1 MPEHILF
8 LTGKLA
14 EKQLRRLLD
23 EMEPDFHWK
32 VQPLGITVAALMTA
46 DMIRRRLKDTDGADR
61 IIVPGRC
68 RGDLATLS
76 ADLGVPVERGPD
88 ELHDLPEF
96 FGKAKQKPDLTRYEL
111 HIFAEIVEAPQL
123 DVDGILRRARDYR
136 RDGADVIDLGCLPAT
151 PFPHLADAIQALK
164 ADGFRVSVDS
174 LEPDDLILGG
184 RAGADFLL
192 SLNEDTLWI
201 ADEVA
206 ATPIL
211 IPARH
216 GDLDSLDR
224 AIAGLR
230 AKGHDFI
237 VDPILDPIH
246 FGFADS
252 ILRYHEVRRRHPEV
266 EIMMGVGNLTE
277 LTHCDT
283 AGINATLLGICSEL
297 HIKHILATQVSK
309 HARKAVRE
317 ADLARR
323 ILFAAREMNRLPKH
337 LDDGLMALHER
348 APFPLSR
355 AEIQE
360 LYEAIKDP
368 SYRILI
374 SPDGLHIFN
383 RDGLHTADDP
393 FQLFPKLGVEAD
405 GGHAFYLGVE
415 LARAQIAW
423 QLGKRYTQDQ
433 PLEWGCQVD
442 LRDDP
447 SINPHAYKP
456 AGPTLHQR
464 RELNERANESP
475 LPDTES

>member
-14 EKQLRRLLD
+14 EKQLRRTLE
-23 EMEPDFHWK
+23 EMEPDFLWK

-46 DMIRRRLKDTDGADR
+46 DMIRRRLKDTQGADR
-61 IIVPGRC
+61 ILVPGRC
-68 RGDLATLS
+68 RGDLVSLS
-76 ADLGVPVERGPD
+76 TDFGLPIERGPD

-96 FGKAKQKPDLTRYEL
+96 FGKQARRPDLGRYEL
-111 HIFAEIVEAPQL
+111 RIFAEIVEAPQL

-151 PFPHLADAIQALK
+151 PFPHLTAAVQALK
-164 ADGFRVSVDS
+164 AEGFGVSVDS
-174 LEPDDLILGG
+174 LEPEDLVQGG

-192 SLNEDTLWI
+192 SLREDTLWV

-211 IPARH
+211 IPSPH

-224 AIAGLR
+224 AMAVLQ
-230 AKGHDFI
+230 AKGRDFI

-246 FGFADS
+246 FGFTDS
-252 ILRYHEVRRRHPEV
+252 ILRYHEVRRRHPQAD
-266 EIMMGVGNLTE
+266 IMMGVGNLTE

-297 HIKHILATQVSK
+297 HIRSILATQVSK
-309 HARKAVRE
+309 HARRAVRE

-323 ILFAAREMNRLPKH
+323 ILYAARELNRLPKH
-337 LDDGLMALHER
+337 IDDRLMALHER
-348 APFPLSR
+348 SPFPLSR
-355 AEIQE
+355 GEIQE

-368 SYRILI
+368 SYRILV
-374 SPDGLHIFN
+374 SPEGMHIFN
-383 RDGLHTADDP
+383 RDGLHTAEDP
-393 FQLFPKLGVEAD
+393 FALYPKLGVETD

-442 LRDDP
+442 LKEDP
-447 SINPHAYKP
+447 AINPHAYKP
-456 AGPTLHQR
+456 SGPTLHQR
-464 RELNERANESP
+464 REREAPDGDVL
-475 LPDTES
+475 LPEGNP

>member
-14 EKQLRRLLD
+14 EKQLRRTLE
-23 EMEPDFHWK
+23 EMEPDFLWK
-32 VQPLGITVAALMTA
+32 VHPLGITVAALMTA
-46 DMIRRRLKDTDGADR
+46 DMIRRRLKDTGDADR

-68 RGDLATLS
+68 RGDLDELS
-76 ADLGVPVERGPD
+76 ANLGIPVERGPD

-96 FGKAKQKPDLTRYEL
+96 FGKAKKKPDISRYEL

-136 RDGADVIDLGCLPAT
+136 RDGADVIDIGCLPAT
-151 PFPHLADAIQALK
+151 PFPHMEAAVAALK
-164 ADGFRVSVDS
+164 AEGFLVSVDS
-174 LEPDDLILGG
+174 LETDDLVKGG

-192 SLNEDTLWI
+192 SLSEETVWI
-201 ADEVA
+201 ADEVT

-211 IPARH
+211 IPAQH

-224 AIAGLR
+224 AIALMQ
-230 AKGHDFI
+230 AKGRGFI

-246 FGFADS
+246 FGFTDS
-252 ILRYHEVRRRHPEV
+252 ILRYHAVRQRHPDV
-266 EIMMGVGNLTE
+266 EMMMGVGNLTE

-297 HIKHILATQVSK
+297 HIRQILATQVSK
-309 HARKAVRE
+309 HACTAIRE

-323 ILFAAREMNRLPKH
+323 IMFAARELNRLPKH
-337 LDDGLMALHER
+337 IDDGLMALHER

-355 AEIQE
+355 GEIQE
-360 LYEAIKDP
+360 LYQAIKDP
-368 SYRILI
+368 SYRILT
-374 SPDGLHIFN
+374 SPEGLHIFN
-383 RDGLHTADDP
+383 RNGLYTANDP
-393 FQLFPKLGVEAD
+393 FQLFPSLAVETD

-423 QLGKRYTQDQ
+423 QLGKRYIQDQ
-433 PLEWGCQVD
+433 PLTWGCQVTMAE
-442 LRDDP
+442 DP

-464 RELNERANESP
+464 REDAAGGQT
-475 LPDTES
+475 DAD